1 MNPPAHILII
11 DDIPLNLEV
20 LGASLAREYDVQ
32 FATSGAQ
39 GLALVQQQAPDLI
52 LLDVMMPGM
61 DGYQVLEILKSDPAT
76 QSIPVIFVTAR
87 NDVECET
94 RALEAGAVDFIHKPI
109 NPVLVRARVRLQLAA
124 ALAQRELQHSLSELR
139 QAQGRLRVLSMA
151 TEQSP
156 SAVVICGPNAAI
168 QYVNPQFCQV
178 TGYDAAEVL
187 GKNPRILNSGQND
200 PAIYLDMWSRLKR
213 GEPWSGELINR
224 RKSGEIFREE
234 AHLAPIKDDEGRTLH
249 YVAVKTDITARHQAE
264 QALAQARQREL
275 ETAAFIQHKLLFGQ
289 VPTDLE
295 ACQVVCYTEPCQ
307 GVDGDFYTF
316 TRLSSSVFE
325 VLTGDVMGKGVTA
338 ALIGAGL
345 KNTYRWLFSELMADQ
360 TPGNYPSAATLMNA
374 LHAAVTPELIAV
386 NAFVTMSLLRID
398 CKAKTLSWVNA
409 GHTPTLLAQG
419 QQVTELIGDNL
430 PIGVLEHEVYA
441 EHKVQLQAGDTL
453 LLYSDGLSESANSS
467 RQYYGDQRIQQLLSQ
482 GQQAGHSPELMMA
495 TLRSDIEAFTE
506 QSPAEDDRTA
516 VFIQLQAA

>member
-61 DGYQVLEILKSDPAT
+61 DGYQVLQILKGDPLT
-76 QSIPVIFVTAR
+76 RVIPVIFVTAR
-87 NDVECET
+87 NDVESET

-124 ALAQRELQHSLSELR
+124 ALAQRELQRSLSELR

-156 SAVVICGPNAAI
+156 SAVVICGPDAAI

-178 TGYDAAEVL
+178 TGYEAAEVL
-187 GKNPRILNSGQND
+187 GRNPRILNSGQND
-200 PAIYLDMWSRLKR
+200 PAIYLDMWGRLKR

-224 RKSGEIFREE
+224 HKSGEIFREE

-264 QALAQARQREL
+264 QALALARQREL
-275 ETAAFIQHKLLFGQ
+275 ETGAYIQHKLLFGR
-289 VPTDLE
+289 VPKDLE
-295 ACQVVCYTEPCQ
+295 ACQIACYTEPCQ

-316 TRLSSSVFE
+316 TRLNSSVFE
-325 VLTGDVMGKGVTA
+325 VLSGDVMGKGVTA
-338 ALIGAGL
+338 ALIGAGI
-345 KNTYRWLFSELMADQ
+345 KNSYRWLFSELMAAQ
-360 TPGNYPSAATLMNA
+360 TPGSYPSAAALMNA
-374 LHAAVTPELIAV
+374 LHAVVTPELIAI

-398 CKAKTLSWVNA
+398 CQARTVTWVNA

-430 PIGVLEHEVYA
+430 PIGVLAHEVYA
-441 EHKVQLQAGDTL
+441 EHRVQLQAGDTL
-453 LLYSDGLSESANSS
+453 LLYSDGLSESANPS

-482 GQQAGHSPELMMA
+482 GQQAGHSPELMLA

>member
-1 MNPPAHILII
+1 M
-11 DDIPLNLEV
+11 
-20 LGASLAREYDVQ
+20 
-32 FATSGAQ
+32 
-39 GLALVQQQAPDLI
+39 
-52 LLDVMMPGM
+52 
-61 DGYQVLEILKSDPAT
+61 
-76 QSIPVIFVTAR
+76 
-87 NDVECET
+87 
-94 RALEAGAVDFIHKPI
+94 
-109 NPVLVRARVRLQLAA
+109 
-124 ALAQRELQHSLSELR
+124 
-139 QAQGRLRVLSMA
+139 
-151 TEQSP
+151 
-156 SAVVICGPNAAI
+156 
-168 QYVNPQFCQV
+168 
-178 TGYDAAEVL
+178 
-187 GKNPRILNSGQND
+187 
-200 PAIYLDMWSRLKR
+200 
-213 GEPWSGELINR
+213 
-224 RKSGEIFREE
+224 
-234 AHLAPIKDDEGRTLH
+234 
-249 YVAVKTDITARHQAE
+249 
-264 QALAQARQREL
+264 
-275 ETAAFIQHKLLFGQ
+275 
-289 VPTDLE
+289 
-295 ACQVVCYTEPCQ
+295 
-307 GVDGDFYTF
+307 
-316 TRLSSSVFE
+316 FE